1 METVALFAVVAT
13 LSAALVEAY
22 AIRTARANAAE
33 ALGLFR
39 FGHLTPK
46 GKRAAGRVC
55 RAAYDMASALGTNQE
70 AYARAWMGDWW
81 ERVNVAVELPIKPP
95 PTNGPP
101 STELPSDGKGESR

>member
-1 METVALFAVVAT
+1 MGHLETILLFAASA
-13 LSAALVEAY
+13 LASAALVEAY

-33 ALGLFR
+33 ALGSFR
-39 FGHLTPK
+39 YRALTPK

-95 PTNGPP
+95 RTDD
-101 STELPSDGKGESR
+101 TAGKGDAQ